1 MKTREPKTREAE
13 TKKLETK
20 KPQRQ
25 RLRPDIGTE
34 GGQILL
40 SLCLCV
46 FVVALSFL
54 ISLALGG
61 CGYRVLAPSWPEG
74 IRKIYVENIR
84 NQTTE
89 PGMDKIF
96 TDALIQELWHWDKV
110 HVVNR
115 DEAQAILSGVIN
127 EYAADQAISF
137 DRDRTIREYRLTI
150 RLNLRLEDAS
160 TGKIIWQEKGITT
173 QGDYQFFK
181 DDLARTRSRENQ
193 ARQKAAADLAARL
206 LDHQF
211 TGP

>member
-1 MKTREPKTREAE
+1 
-13 TKKLETK
+13 
-20 KPQRQ
+20 
-25 RLRPDIGTE
+25 
-34 GGQILL
+34 
-40 SLCLCV
+40 
-46 FVVALSFL
+46 
-54 ISLALGG
+54 
-61 CGYRVLAPSWPEG
+61 
-74 IRKIYVENIR
+74 
-84 NQTTE
+84 
-89 PGMDKIF
+89 MDKIF